1 MFSTPLLVYLGI
13 MLLLVGLLGLYFTQK
28 LNEQNHKISSMLGL
42 VSTMAE
48 ELNYMRSRIK
58 SVAAGP
64 TVVSD
69 FRPVANSL
77 IPVSDDEESD
87 DDDSSADD
95 SSAADD
101 SDSEHSL
108 EEEPQIKSISLAD
121 IDDSEPA
128 IIIDDI
134 KTLNF
139 NTGLSNE
146 EEKADDDYDD
156 DDEDDDS
163 SSTSSDSI
171 QVDSFAN
178 LKSISLDDSS
188 APPDYK
194 NMPLNKLR
202 NVAISK
208 KLVEDASKLK
218 KADIL
223 KLLNGLKV

>member
-95 SSAADD
+95 SESV
-101 SDSEHSL
+101 SDSSV

-121 IDDSEPA
+121 IDETEPA
-128 IIIDDI
+128 IIIDDVR
-134 KTLNF
+134 TLNF
-139 NTGLSNE
+139 NTGLFNE
-146 EEKADDDYDD
+146 EEKDDDN
-156 DDEDDDS
+156 DDEDDDDS

-171 QVDSFAN
+171 KADSFAN

-188 APPDYK
+188 ATPDYK

>member
-1 MFSTPLLVYLGI
+1 MFSTPVLIYLGI

-69 FRPVANSL
+69 FRPVGSSL

-95 SSAADD
+95 S
-101 SDSEHSL
+101 DSEGVSNSSV

-121 IDDSEPA
+121 IDETEPA
-128 IIIDDI
+128 IIIDDVR
-134 KTLNF
+134 TLNF

-146 EEKADDDYDD
+146 EEKADDDD
-156 DDEDDDS
+156 DDEDDDDS

>member
-95 SSAADD
+95 SDSESG
-101 SDSEHSL
+101 SDSSV

-121 IDDSEPA
+121 IDETEPA
-128 IIIDDI
+128 IIIDDVR
-134 KTLNF
+134 TLNF

-146 EEKADDDYDD
+146 EEKADDDDD
-156 DDEDDDS
+156 DDEDDDDS

-171 QVDSFAN
+171 QADSFAN